1 MVVGRHEVS
10 GVPLPWRPAYVGL
23 GSNLAEPRRQVLA
36 AMQHLGALP
45 GVRVEARSR
54 LYSSHPLGPQ
64 DQPQF
69 VNAVAGVLTQLGARD
84 LLGSL
89 LEVER
94 VMGRDRR
101 ERWGPR
107 IIDLDLLC
115 MVGVVV
121 DEPGL
126 AVPHPG
132 VSVRNFVLY
141 PLCDIAPT
149 LHIPGHGRVLDL
161 KARAGGDG
169 ISVMSSSENA

>member
-1 MVVGRHEVS
+1 
-10 GVPLPWRPAYVGL
+10 
-23 GSNLAEPRRQVLA
+23 
-36 AMQHLGALP
+36 MQHLGALP

-107 IIDLDLLC
+107 IIDLDLLW

-132 VSVRNFVLY
+132 VSARNFVLY

-149 LHIPGHGRVLDL
+149 LHIPGHGRVVEL

-169 ISVMSSSENA
+169 ISVMSSSGNA

>member
-1 MVVGRHEVS
+1 
-10 GVPLPWRPAYVGL
+10 
-23 GSNLAEPRRQVLA
+23 
-36 AMQHLGALP
+36 MQHLGALP

-126 AVPHPG
+126 TVPHPG
-132 VSVRNFVLY
+132 VSARNFVLY

-149 LHIPGHGRVLDL
+149 LHIPGQGRVLDL
-161 KARAGGDG
+161 MARAGGDG